1 MKKKIIINRVFVISI
16 SLLAAGIIILSCAK
30 TQHFKLSQFISPDTC
45 GGCHSEIYEQWMNS
59 MHNIS
64 HKDPLYVQ
72 VSLFLRKGLTNRD
85 EIKEAESCVKCHT
98 PVGVVSGY
106 PTKVSD
112 DRSKVAEIAREGI
125 QCDYCH
131 SAVSAKKMYNNGL
144 VLSPGNG
151 MDDPGIKRGPFKDSK
166 SDFHKSA
173 YSEFHTGSE
182 ICGTCHN
189 VKHVVFET
197 VLESTYDEWKN
208 SPYNT
213 KDPAKR
219 ITCQG
224 CHMYQRPGIAA
235 TGSTERP
242 ANPGKASDDG
252 PDRKHIFTHY
262 FVGGNS
268 LIPGQMGDKSKNKM
282 ALERLKNAASLEID
296 GKSAARG
303 EVDIIVKNTGAGHYL
318 PTGLTDT
325 RQMWL
330 EIEIRDSKNRIVYAS
345 GKVDGS
351 GYLDDTAIVYNTI
364 FGDGKGNRVVNIAKA
379 REILK
384 DRRVPP
390 MSSLREKVKFPV
402 KGSKSFSVTV
412 KLLYRLAPQKIVDTV
427 LGKGKLKIP
436 VVNMAEVTKKI
447 AL

>member
-1 MKKKIIINRVFVISI
+1 MLNKKIINRFFIVSV
-16 SLLAAGIIILSCAK
+16 SLLTAGVIILSCAK

-45 GGCHSEIYEQWMNS
+45 GGCHSEIYEQWLNS
-59 MHNIS
+59 MHNIA

-72 VSLFLRKGLTNRD
+72 VSLFLRKGLTNAD

-151 MDDPGIKRGPFKDSK
+151 MDDPGTKRGPFKDSK
-166 SDFHKSA
+166 ADFHKSA

-189 VKHVVFET
+189 VKHVVFDT

-208 SPYNT
+208 GPYNS

-242 ANPGKASDDG
+242 ANPGKAADDG

-268 LIPGQMGDKSKNKM
+268 LIPGTMGDDAKNKM
-282 ALERLKNAASLEID
+282 AIERLKNAATLEID
-296 GKSAARG
+296 EKGAAGG
-303 EVDIIVKNTGAGHYL
+303 EIDIIVKNTGAGHYL

-330 EIEIRDSKNRIVYAS
+330 EIVIKDSKNRIVFSS
-345 GKVDGS
+345 GKADSS
-351 GYLDDTAIVYNTI
+351 GYLPKKTIVYNTI
-364 FGDGKGNRVVNIAKA
+364 FGDGKGNRVINIAKA
-379 REILK
+379 REILS
-384 DRRVPP
+384 DRRIPP
-390 MSSLREKVKFPV
+390 QSSLREKIKYPV
-402 KGSKSFSVTV
+402 KGSKFVSVTV
-412 KLLYRLAPQKIVDTV
+412 KLLYRIAPQKIVDTV
-427 LGKGKLKIP
+427 LGKGKLKMP
-436 VVNMAEVTKKI
+436 VVKMAEVKKKI
-447 AL
+447 TL

>member
-1 MKKKIIINRVFVISI
+1 MKKKTIINRLFIISV
-16 SLLAAGIIILSCAK
+16 SLLTAGVIVLSCAK

-45 GGCHSEIYEQWMNS
+45 GGCHSEIYEQWLNS
-59 MHNIS
+59 MHNTA

-72 VSLFLRKGLTNRD
+72 VSHFLRKGLTNGD

-151 MDDPGIKRGPFKDSK
+151 MEDPGTKRGPFKDSK

-189 VKHVVFET
+189 VKHVVFDT

-208 SPYNT
+208 GPYNS

-242 ANPGKASDDG
+242 ANPGKAADDG
-252 PDRKHIFTHY
+252 PERKHIFTHY

-268 LIPGQMGDKSKNKM
+268 LVPGKMGDEAKNKM
-282 ALERLKNAASLEID
+282 ALERLQNAAVLEID
-296 GKSAARG
+296 AKKAASG
-303 EVDIIVKNTGAGHYL
+303 EIEVIVKNTGAGHFL

-330 EIEIRDSKNRIVYAS
+330 EIEVKDSRNRIVYSS
-345 GKVDGS
+345 GKVGPR
-351 GYLDDTAIVYNTI
+351 GYLADTTIMYNTI
-364 FGDGKGNRVVNIAKA
+364 FGDGKGNRVINIAKA
-379 REILK
+379 REILR
-384 DRRVPP
+384 DRRIPP
-390 MSSLREKVKFPV
+390 QSSLKEKIKFSA
-402 KGSKSFSVTV
+402 KGSKSISVSV
-412 KLLYRLAPQKIVDTV
+412 KLLYRIAPQKIVDTV
-427 LGKGKLKIP
+427 LGTGKLKIP
-436 VVNMAEVTKKI
+436 VVKMAEVKKQI
-447 AL
+447 TL